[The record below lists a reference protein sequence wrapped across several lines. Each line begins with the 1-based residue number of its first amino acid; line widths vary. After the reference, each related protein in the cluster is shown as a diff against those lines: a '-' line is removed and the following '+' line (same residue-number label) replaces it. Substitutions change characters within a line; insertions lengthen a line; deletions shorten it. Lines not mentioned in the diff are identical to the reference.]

1 MRLLFYIIAGL
12 IALTTIVL
20 AGGAPVVS
28 LTERES
34 ASLSTVVVPVM
45 SNPAARTFTQ
55 QKPVNNLVNDP
66 VNNTASPHAVSSE
79 DRLAWQINRLT
90 AKPGDQNIVETGFGK
105 MLVPGEGGQTVVVAR
120 KVNGKILVEEY

>member
-28 LTERES
+28 LTERENATLS
-34 ASLSTVVVPVM
+34 AVVVPVVI
-45 SNPAARTFTQ
+45 NPAARSFTQ
-55 QKPVNNLVNDP
+55 QK
-66 VNNTASPHAVSSE
+66 SVSKPGSIE
-79 DRLAWQINRLT
+79 IIDIEARLATQINRLT
-90 AKPGDQNIVETGFGK
+90 AKPSDENIVETGFGK

-120 KVNGKILVEEY
+120 KVNGKVLVEEY